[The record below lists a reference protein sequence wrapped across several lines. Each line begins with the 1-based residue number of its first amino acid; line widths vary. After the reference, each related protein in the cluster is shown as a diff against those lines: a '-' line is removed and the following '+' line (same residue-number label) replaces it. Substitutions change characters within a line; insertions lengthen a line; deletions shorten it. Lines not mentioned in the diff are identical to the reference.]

1 MIVGALL
8 TTLSSCEKGFLETNP
23 TDQVSTDVLFST
35 TKNAWTAVNGIHRLM
50 YNQIFGS
57 QPQGGQ
63 SGIMSFLPLIAIVVV
78 FYFFMIRPQMKK
90 AKEQK
95 KYIEAL
101 KKGDKILTIGGIYG
115 KIVEVRED
123 ATIIMEVED
132 GTKLKISKN
141 AVSNDATATLNQN

>member
-1 MIVGALL
+1 MNQLL
-8 TTLSSCEKGFLETNP
+8 
-23 TDQVSTDVLFST
+23 
-35 TKNAWTAVNGIHRLM
+35 ILM
-50 YNQIFGS
+50 S
-57 QPQGGQ
+57 APAQGGQ
-63 SGIMSFLPLIAIVVV
+63 NGIMSFLPLIAIVVV

-115 KIVEVRED
+115 KIVEVRDD

-132 GTKLKISKN
+132 GTKMKISKN
-141 AVSNDATATLNQN
+141 AVSNDATSTLNQN

>member
-1 MIVGALL
+1 MNQLL
-8 TTLSSCEKGFLETNP
+8 
-23 TDQVSTDVLFST
+23 
-35 TKNAWTAVNGIHRLM
+35 ILM
-50 YNQIFGS
+50 A
-57 QPQGGQ
+57 PQQGQ
-63 SGIMSFLPLIAIVVV
+63 SGGGIMSFLPLIAIVVV

-115 KIVEVRED
+115 KIVEVRDD

-141 AVSNDATATLNQN
+141 AVSHDASLNLNQN

>member
-1 MIVGALL
+1 MI
-8 TTLSSCEKGFLETNP
+8 EQF
-23 TDQVSTDVLFST
+23 
-35 TKNAWTAVNGIHRLM
+35 ILM
-50 YNQIFGS
+50 A
-57 QPQGGQ
+57 PQGQGQ
-63 SGIMSFLPLIAIVVV
+63 NSLMSFLPLVAIVVV

-123 ATIIMEVED
+123 GSILMEVED
-132 GTKLKISKN
+132 GSKMRISKN
-141 AVSNDATATLNQN
+141 AVSNEASATLNQN